1 MGLSEI
7 PRGFEILLNFIDFL
21 ELPVI
26 STSTFQ
32 AVEQESSKPHPKFN
46 IQFSTISYQIAPPLY
61 FLYPNCHVATKN
73 EEEKPNEKYDF
84 PFGSVFF
91 SSLLLTFI
99 ERKKKGKAWKK
110 KKKISF
116 MVVLH
121 GKKWVEKNQY
131 FLIYQVNVRE
141 FCVFSCFD
149 TAQKKIFL
157 YRNSNK
163 NMCIK
168 IYTATVEKKGKV
180 NAAKIFC

>member
-7 PRGFEILLNFIDFL
+7 PRGFEILLNFKHFL

-110 KKKISF
+110 KKKNF
-116 MVVLH
+116 LH
-121 GKKWVEKNQY
+121 GCAAWKEMS
-131 FLIYQVNVRE
+131 R
-141 FCVFSCFD
+141 
-149 TAQKKIFL
+149 KKISIFW
-157 YRNSNK
+157 YTKWMYVNFVYFRVSIQHK
-163 NMCIK
+163 KKSFHIE
-168 IYTATVEKKGKV
+168 TAT
-180 NAAKIFC
+180 KICVYRYIQLQ